1 MWPAPCEGGGA
12 NRGPAPMDTPRL
24 PPLMPPEAL
33 PDLPHHGHDGDDS
46 AVEELRSQAEL
57 LLEQAAELEVLN
69 EEMAGAAARLQGLVD
84 SALDAIIVT
93 DSSSRIIE
101 WNHHAETLFGWT
113 DAEVRGRT
121 LGTTIIP
128 HRYRE
133 AHDGGVRR
141 FLETGEGP
149 ILNRRIEISALR
161 RDGREFPVEL
171 TVAPARWGNEVV
183 FTSFIR
189 DISERK
195 QAEAHLAAQYAV
207 TRVLAETGTVE
218 DAVPRVLEALCVTLE
233 WDLGIFWSVDA
244 DGVLRPSASWG
255 VPEVADGGFEE
266 ASARMR
272 FGRGEGLPGRV
283 WESGEAEWIAD
294 VTRHPDFRR
303 REAAA
308 ALGLCTAFA
317 FPVVVGSEFL
327 GVMEFFNRRP
337 VEPGPALLA
346 SMSAMGSDIGQFLK
360 RKQAEEA
367 VRVREEAQRFFA
379 GVSATLAASTP
390 DFAGTLRALARLAV
404 PFLAD
409 RCGIYLAGDDG
420 QLRLV
425 HCAEPGETDEGP
437 QPDAAPVPP
446 GHPLR
451 QAMESGEP
459 MVIPPQDGGGE
470 SRVVVPLRARGRTL
484 GALSLVAGAGR
495 RPYEAR
501 DATAALEFADRAALA
516 VDNARL
522 FAQVEEANRAKSEF
536 LATMSHELR
545 TPLNAVLGYTNLL
558 ESGIPEE
565 LSEPVLQYVRRV
577 GLSARHLA
585 QLIEEILAFSRLEA
599 GRETVSPA
607 EVDVGEVVR
616 EVEAIVEPLAREKGL
631 WLIVD
636 ASAPSTPLRT
646 DPRKLRQILLNL
658 LGNAIKF
665 TGEGEI
671 TFTTRP
677 DGGEVLFSVRDT
689 GIGIPREH
697 LERIFEPFWQVEQ
710 GATRTAQGTG
720 LGLSVSRRLANLMGG
735 TLTAESS
742 DGAGSTFSLR
752 LPLTPP

>member
-1 MWPAPCEGGGA
+1 
-12 NRGPAPMDTPRL
+12 
-24 PPLMPPEAL
+24 MPPEAL
-33 PDLPHHGHDGDDS
+33 PDLPHHGHDGDAS

-84 SALDAIIVT
+84 SALDAIVVT
-93 DSSSRIIE
+93 DSSSRILE

-133 AHDGGVRR
+133 AHDRGVRH
-141 FLETGEGP
+141 FLESGEGP

-171 TVAPARWGNEVV
+171 TVAPARWGTEVV

-195 QAEAHLAAQYAV
+195 QGEAHLAAQYAV

-218 DAVPRVLEALCVTLE
+218 DAAPRVLEALCATLD
-233 WDLGIFWSVDA
+233 WDLGIFWSVNA
-244 DGVLRPSASWG
+244 EGVLWPSASWG
-255 VPEVADGGFEE
+255 VPEVAGSGFEE
-266 ASARMR
+266 ASARMH
-272 FGRGEGLPGRV
+272 FVRGQGLPGRV
-283 WESGEAEWIAD
+283 WERGEAEWIDD
-294 VTRHPDFRR
+294 VTRHPHFVR

-308 ALGLCTAFA
+308 ALGLFTAFA

-327 GVMEFFNRRP
+327 GTMEFFNRRP

-425 HCAEPGETDEGP
+425 HCAEGEDADEPQGP
-437 QPDAAPVPP
+437 HAEAAPVPP

-459 MVIPPQDGGGE
+459 MVIPPQEADGE

-484 GALSLVAGAGR
+484 GALSLVAGPGR
-495 RPYEAR
+495 RPYEER

-558 ESGIPEE
+558 ESGIPEQ
-565 LSEPVLQYVRRV
+565 LSEAVLQYVRRV

-599 GRETVSPA
+599 GRETVSLA
-607 EVDVGEVVR
+607 EVDVAEVVR

-631 WLIVD
+631 RLVVD
-636 ASAPSTPLRT
+636 AAAPPTPLHT

-710 GATRTAQGTG
+710 GATRVAQGTG
-720 LGLSVSRRLANLMGG
+720 LGLSVSRRLAHLMGG
-735 TLTAESS
+735 TLTAESR
-742 DGAGSTFSLR
+742 DGEGSTFILR

>member
-1 MWPAPCEGGGA
+1 
-12 NRGPAPMDTPRL
+12 
-24 PPLMPPEAL
+24 MPFEAL
-33 PDLPHHGHDGDDS
+33 PDLPHDAPDGDDS
-46 AVEELRSQAEL
+46 SVDQLRAQTEL

-69 EEMAGAAARLQGLVD
+69 DEMAGAAARLQGLVD
-84 SALDAIIVT
+84 SALDAIVVT
-93 DSSSRIIE
+93 DSSSRVLE
-101 WNHHAETLFGWT
+101 WNHHAETIFGWA
-113 DAEVRGRT
+113 DIEVRGRT
-121 LGTTIIP
+121 LGEIIIP
-128 HRYRE
+128 HRFRE
-133 AHDGGVRR
+133 AHDRGVRHY
-141 FLETGEGP
+141 LASGEGP

-171 TVAPARWGNEVV
+171 TVAPARWGKEVV

-189 DISERK
+189 DITERK

-207 TRVLAETGTVE
+207 TRVLAETSTVE
-218 DAVPRVLEALCVTLE
+218 DAVPRVLEALCRTLE
-233 WDLGIFWSVDA
+233 WDLGIFWSVDD
-244 DGVLRPSASWG
+244 DGVLQPTASWG
-255 VPEVADGGFEE
+255 VPEVAGGGFEE
-266 ASARMR
+266 ASARMHFVR
-272 FGRGEGLPGRV
+272 GRGLPGRV
-283 WESGEAEWIAD
+283 WEHAAPEWIAD
-294 VTRHPDFRR
+294 VTREPDFPR
-303 REAAA
+303 REAAV
-308 ALGLCTAFA
+308 ALGLCAAFA
-317 FPVVVGSEFL
+317 FPVVVGSEFM
-327 GVMEFFNRRP
+327 GTMEFFDRRP
-337 VEPGPALLA
+337 VEPGPALLS

-425 HCAEPGETDEGP
+425 HCA
-437 QPDAAPVPP
+437 QADAADEPRGIHADAVPVPP

-451 QAMESGEP
+451 QAVETGEP
-459 MVIPPQDGGGE
+459 LVVPPLDGIPGGE
-470 SRVVVPLRARGRTL
+470 SRIVVPLRARGRTL
-484 GALSLVAGAGR
+484 GALSLAGGPER

-501 DATAALEFADRAALA
+501 DAQAALEFADRAALA

-558 ESGIPEE
+558 EAGIPEA

-577 GLSARHLA
+577 GLSARHLS
-585 QLIEEILAFSRLEA
+585 QLIEEVLAFSRLEA
-599 GRETVSPA
+599 GRETVSP
-607 EVDVGEVVR
+607 EQVDVGEVVR

-631 WLIVD
+631 RITML
-636 ASAPSTPLRT
+636 AAEPPPPLHT

-671 TFTTRP
+671 TFTTRSEG
-677 DGGEVLFSVRDT
+677 DDVLFCVRDT

-710 GATRTAQGTG
+710 GTTRLAQGTG
-720 LGLSVSRRLANLMGG
+720 LGLSVSRRLAHLMGG
-735 TLTAESS
+735 TLHAESTPEE
-742 DGAGSTFSLR
+742 GSTFILR
-752 LPLTPP
+752 LPLAPPPSDPPSGPPDAR

>member
-1 MWPAPCEGGGA
+1 
-12 NRGPAPMDTPRL
+12 
-24 PPLMPPEAL
+24 MPSEAL
-33 PDLPHHGHDGDDS
+33 PDLPHDGDDS
-46 AVEELRSQAEL
+46 AVDQLRAQAEL
-57 LLEQAAELEVLN
+57 LLEQAAEMELLN
-69 EEMAGAAARLQGLVD
+69 EEMAAAAARLQGLVD

-93 DSSSRIIE
+93 DSSSRILE

-133 AHDGGVRR
+133 AHDRGVQH
-141 FLETGEGP
+141 FLASGEGP

-171 TVAPARWGNEVV
+171 TVAPARWGSEVV

-195 QAEAHLAAQYAV
+195 QAEVHVAAQYAV
-207 TRVLAETGTVE
+207 TRVLAETGSVD

-244 DGVLRPSASWG
+244 DGVLQPSASWG
-255 VPEVADGGFEE
+255 VPEVAGRGFEE
-266 ASARMR
+266 ASARMH
-272 FGRGEGLPGRV
+272 FTRGTGLPGRV
-283 WESGEAEWIAD
+283 WERGEAEWIDD
-294 VTRHPDFRR
+294 VSRHPHFVR

-308 ALGLCTAFA
+308 AVGVRTAFA
-317 FPVVVGSEFL
+317 FPVVVGSEFM
-327 GVMEFFNRRP
+327 GAMEFFNRLP

-390 DFAGTLRALARLAV
+390 DFAGTLRGLARLAV

-420 QLRLV
+420 QLRMV
-425 HCAEPGETDEGP
+425 HCAEAGETDEP
-437 QPDAAPVPP
+437 QALQPDAAPVPP

-459 MVIPPQDGGGE
+459 MVIPPRDGPAGE

-495 RPYEAR
+495 RPYEER

-558 ESGIPEE
+558 EGGIPEA

-607 EVDVGEVVR
+607 DVDVAEVVR

-631 WLIVD
+631 RLIVD
-636 ASAPSTPLRT
+636 AAAPPTPLRT

-658 LGNAIKF
+658 LGNAVKF
-665 TGEGEI
+665 TEDGEI

-677 DGGEVLFSVRDT
+677 DGGEVLFSVRDS

-710 GATRTAQGTG
+710 GTTRLAQGTG
-720 LGLSVSRRLANLMGG
+720 LGLSVSRRLAHLMGG
-735 TLTAESS
+735 TLTAES
-742 DGAGSTFSLR
+742 GEGGGSTFILR
-752 LPLTPP
+752 LPLAPP

>member
-1 MWPAPCEGGGA
+1 MPPAP
-12 NRGPAPMDTPRL
+12 
-24 PPLMPPEAL
+24 
-33 PDLPHHGHDGDDS
+33 LPHLPHPGPDGDDA
-46 AVEELRSQAEL
+46 AVDQLRAQAEL

-69 EEMAGAAARLQGLVD
+69 EEIAGAAARLQGLVD
-84 SALDAIIVT
+84 SALDAIIVA
-93 DSSSRIIE
+93 DASSRILE

-133 AHDGGVRR
+133 AHDRGVRH
-141 FLETGEGP
+141 FLESGEGP

-171 TVAPARWGNEVV
+171 TVASARWANEVV

-189 DISERK
+189 DISERR

-207 TRVLAETGTVE
+207 TRVLAETGTVH
-218 DAVPRVLEALCVTLE
+218 DAVPRVLEALCATLE

-244 DGVLRPSASWG
+244 EGVLRPSASWG
-255 VPEVADGGFEE
+255 VPEVAGGGFEE

-272 FGRGEGLPGRV
+272 FVRGQGLPGRV
-283 WESGEAEWIAD
+283 WERCEAEWIAD
-294 VTRHPDFRR
+294 VTRDPGFVR
-303 REAAA
+303 REAAG
-308 ALGLCTAFA
+308 ALRLRTAFA

-337 VEPGPALLA
+337 VEPGAALLA

-425 HCAEPGETDEGP
+425 HCAEGGDSDEPQGP
-437 QPDAAPVPP
+437 HADPAPVPP

-459 MVIPPQDGGGE
+459 MVIAPGDGPAGE

-484 GALSLVAGAGR
+484 GALSLVACAGR

-558 ESGIPEE
+558 EEGIPE
-565 LSEPVLQYVRRV
+565 SAVGTGAAVRAARGPFRPAPGAADRRDP
-577 GLSARHLA
+577 GLLAAGGGARD
-585 QLIEEILAFSRLEA
+585 
-599 GRETVSPA
+599 GVPA

-631 WLIVD
+631 RLRVD
-636 ASAPSTPLRT
+636 AAAPPTPLRT

-677 DGGEVLFSVRDT
+677 EGGEVLFSVHDT
-689 GIGIPREH
+689 GVGIPREH
-697 LERIFEPFWQVEQ
+697 LERVFEPFWQVEQ
-710 GATRTAQGTG
+710 GTTRLAQGTG
-720 LGLSVSRRLANLMGG
+720 LGLSVSRRLAHLLGG
-735 TLTAESS
+735 TLHAESS
-742 DGAGSTFSLR
+742 EGEGSIFILR
-752 LPLTPP
+752 LPLAPPATPATPA